1 MINFSFSLS
10 YFEIYII
17 LISTFSFVYYAYD
30 KLQSLKKGKNIAR
43 VSEINLLFSSFIGGS
58 IGSIFAMIIFRH
70 KIKKL
75 SFVLKFI
82 LILCIQFILYIIV
95 KAM

>member
-1 MINFSFSLS
+1 MINFSFTLS

-17 LISTFSFVYYAYD
+17 VISCFSFVYYSYD
-30 KLQSLKKGKNIAR
+30 KLQSFKKGKYINR

-70 KIKKL
+70 KIKKY
-75 SFVLKFI
+75 SFVLKFV
-82 LILCIQFILYIIV
+82 LILCMQFILYNIV
-95 KAM
+95 RNM